1 MQIETIHLTRRTDS
15 LEKTLMLGKIK
26 SRRRRRRQRMRW
38 WDGITDSTDMNLG
51 KLQEMVKDREAWRAA
66 VHGVTK
72 SRTRLSD
79 WTTKCD
85 LVHDRDLL
93 RAQHFGD
100 VSKNPKSERAKQPA
114 RCRILTLSNH
124 HIDEPHKK
132 LTAPVDPEEP
142 GEETH
147 IFAHVSGGTL

>member
-1 MQIETIHLTRRTDS
+1 M
-15 LEKTLMLGKIK
+15 
-26 SRRRRRRQRMRW
+26 
-38 WDGITDSTDMNLG
+38 
-51 KLQEMVKDREAWRAA
+51 
-66 VHGVTK
+66 
-72 SRTRLSD
+72 
-79 WTTKCD
+79 
-85 LVHDRDLL
+85 L

-147 IFAHVSGGTL
+147 IFAHVSGGTLWGTKACSLLDFPLAPKGRFKHLLILEVRKCRKKGEAVKQ